1 MIQNTAHFGLLPK
14 AHAPSRHT
22 DKNAD
27 IVTKNALGAYNLP
40 QGWYLRS
47 SATWNFAF
55 ARDAWSIPIGAGAGE
70 HDGAGQPKFQVF
82 KGLNLRFPLAR
93 K

>member
-1 MIQNTAHFGLLPK
+1 VVHSHRRWCGRGL
-14 AHAPSRHT
+14 AA
-22 DKNAD
+22 AG
-27 IVTKNALGAYNLP
+27 GASIN
-40 QGWYLRS
+40 
-47 SATWNFAF
+47 AF
-55 ARDAWSIPIGAGAGE
+55 AEPQFTVA